1 MRRARQADAAGVI
14 AAARVRKG
22 TAADIAERMKHRQNL
37 LPTTGAKIFG
47 VTAVNASGAGA
58 AARRVEPVNEPIQTI
73 RERWSR
79 RELHGAGIYQIK
91 GRGQ

>member
-37 LPTTGAKIFG
+37 LPTTGAKIFV

-73 RERWSR
+73 R
-79 RELHGAGIYQIK
+79 
-91 GRGQ
+91 